1 MDNFEYLKENNIFK
15 SIGFIKIE
23 DISDNHY
30 EFSQIYIDTNKKE
43 ILGTDVKAYMNDKQ
57 FKVNKNKPRIFSNSI
72 RLKTTKVFLIK
83 IYLLCVTIEK
93 MISVLL
99 GQSNQVK

>member
-1 MDNFEYLKENNIFK
+1 MGKNIIKSEEKTIIVDKEGNKIYLDNFEYLKENNIFK

-57 FKVNKNKPRIFSNSI
+57 FKVNEKINLVF
-72 RLKTTKVFLIK
+72 FLI
-83 IYLLCVTIEK
+83 LLD
-93 MISVLL
+93 
-99 GQSNQVK
+99 